1 MVNIK
6 GIILSEMHKEG
17 DIMKNLIKQNKNEN
31 SEYNNK
37 LEAFNELD
45 KMDFD
50 IKKDIDYKDE
60 IYNGIYNKYENIN

>member
-17 DIMKNLIKQNKNEN
+17 DIMKNVIKQKKEDI
-31 SEYNNK
+31 EYAK
-37 LEAFNELD
+37 KIEAFNELD

-60 IYNGIYNKYENIN
+60 IYNGIYNKYDNIN